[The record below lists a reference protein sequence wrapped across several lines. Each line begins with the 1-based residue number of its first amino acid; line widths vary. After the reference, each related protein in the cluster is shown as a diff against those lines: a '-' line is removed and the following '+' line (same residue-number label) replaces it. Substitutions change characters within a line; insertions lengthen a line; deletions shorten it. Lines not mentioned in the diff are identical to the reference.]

1 MADENEIV
9 DTSNEEVSKEIK
21 ERIEKNKERA
31 LLLRKAKIVAHPY
44 AKK

>member
-1 MADENEIV
+1 MATENPGASSEKI
-9 DTSNEEVSKEIK
+9 DDGIR

-44 AKK
+44 AKT